1 VVDVIEWTTTFVHTL
16 DLAKLADVATC
27 VKRGLDVCAQ
37 AEADLVGLVLQ
48 VAGDDVMTAPAQLGD
63 QACADSS

>member
-1 VVDVIEWTTTFVHTL
+1 
-16 DLAKLADVATC
+16 LAKLADVATC